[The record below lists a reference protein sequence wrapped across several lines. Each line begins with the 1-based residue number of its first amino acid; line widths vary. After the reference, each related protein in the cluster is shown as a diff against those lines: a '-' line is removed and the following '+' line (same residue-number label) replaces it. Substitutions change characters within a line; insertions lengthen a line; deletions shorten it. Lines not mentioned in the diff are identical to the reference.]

1 MGGYR
6 VGGGLGEAG
15 VHFAGKRKR
24 RCRCPP
30 VSICRET
37 SRLYAIQINGSI
49 QHTPRANP
57 KPPQTTTAS
66 TLGTNPERQPRIYKE
81 VGAKEKGVAE
91 FRFIEGIF
99 SLSFMRNT
107 SRFFSPRGDMRSWY
121 MEKADGGVCSSSVGG
136 HALLLCRYPRFL

>member
-1 MGGYR
+1 M
-6 VGGGLGEAG
+6 GGGLGEAG

-30 VSICRET
+30 VSICREA

-99 SLSFMRNT
+99 SLSFMWNM
-107 SRFFSPRGDMRSWY
+107 SRFFSEGGHEELVY
-121 MEKADGGVCSSSVGG
+121 KKADGGVCSSSVGG
-136 HALLLCRYPRFL
+136 HALLLDTLGFFSGLS